1 MSVKTLESIINKGVL
16 KHFSVLTKLVT
27 ILIQN
32 CKIVNNSSFVTAEKL
47 QKVAKI
53 QPDLQTLSGII
64 FVTRFCYIYKVT
76 DFQII
81 SAH

>member
-47 QKVAKI
+47 QKFAKI

-64 FVTRFCYIYKVT
+64 FVTWFCYIYKVT

-81 SAH
+81 SAL